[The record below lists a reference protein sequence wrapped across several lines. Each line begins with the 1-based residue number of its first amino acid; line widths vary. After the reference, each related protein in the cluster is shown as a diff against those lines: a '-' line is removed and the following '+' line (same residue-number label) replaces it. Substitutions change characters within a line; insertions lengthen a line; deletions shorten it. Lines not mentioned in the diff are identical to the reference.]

1 MVKFGKEYRKFQIKQ
16 WKAYYI
22 DYKSLKQEIRSIIIN
37 IERQKDNARGTD
49 ASEINLGHPSLKPM
63 ELDPDK
69 SIIIQE
75 GQDLQSLY
83 NLKYGQ
89 ELKNF
94 IDLLEKEFRKSYIHF
109 VNQEKELYKKVNGH
123 CYSNDIYNEL
133 NLLNVLREIKEILL
147 TLKLTNNLNVFIN
160 DNVTAMKKILKKF
173 DKKFHEYFGVIGP
186 KFILSHLTSKNSDL
200 EYFLQFKLIDEST
213 TICENNFNI
222 LYKRAKNLLKNPQNN
237 IQLNEDNINIYELEN
252 HLKNYTKKI
261 YEYLNNIDEITY
273 FKIQYREWFYY
284 AKHNNRIVKNNPLI
298 YEYDIYN
305 PVLSSTFY
313 KDSILEKCISNPN
326 AVKEIKKS
334 QSPLSFSNLFNLY
347 LLYIH
352 SCFYGS
358 MLTNIFP
365 LIPNYFDT
373 YIVKKENNKALFLL
387 PLITT
392 YFGYLIPYS
401 IFMGVNY
408 RDKKNTFMTFSYI
421 LSYLLIFISG
431 IILIFVDNSTENKY
445 LKVILITISRFLLG
459 FADNKMMSKKYIT
472 LHIPKFYLSNISK
485 KFIISEL
492 IGEIV
497 GPLISLLL
505 ILIPEFKWWEISYTK
520 FNCIGWYSMLISL
533 IMGIIHLI
541 CFTNPSKN
549 EFMMVID
556 EENITGSKYYQKSE
570 KELQRKQYQ
579 KEQDLIYKKQY
590 NSMKNKINKNE
601 EKDNLIIRTSK
612 NKEDKEDKDE
622 PIKIDEYNDKG
633 LEEKLIN
640 TSSNSNQKLSESE
653 NNSLEASLG
662 DNPALTEKQK
672 NMINIIDKELE
683 KRNEMSNFDDM
694 DQIQK
699 KIKSLINKE
708 KKEFGYINQNILLI
722 LIIYLFSSLCQIHL
736 IFNYIYYIKENIYSE
751 ESDLYMFCVLIF
763 ILFLPQILK
772 IIFIFPFYQVNYR
785 FKIFI
790 IIFVA
795 NLLIVNIPLM
805 FEEVYNSDYAFIILN
820 ILLVF
825 GCNVINLSCSC
836 YLSFI
841 MLPDWEFLCLGVGHW
856 INYTIIIG
864 QILGGIISFIFCVDN
879 HINHWI
885 WMGITFA
892 FFIYIIVLIYF
903 TRIIRIKGIVRI
915 IRKNAIEAN
924 E

>member
-22 DYKSLKQEIRSIIIN
+22 DYKSLKQGIRSIIIN
-37 IERQKDNARGTD
+37 IERQKENARGTD
-49 ASEINLGHPSLKPM
+49 ASGINLGHPSLKPM

-75 GQDLQSLY
+75 RQDLQSLY

-222 LYKRAKNLLKNPQNN
+222 LYKRAKNLLKNPENN
-237 IQLNEDNINIYELEN
+237 IQLNEENLNIYELEN
-252 HLKNYTKKI
+252 HLKNYSKKI
-261 YEYLNNIDEITY
+261 YEYLNNIEEITY

-334 QSPLSFSNLFNLY
+334 QSPLSFSNSFNLY

-358 MLTNIFP
+358 LLTNIFP

-505 ILIPEFKWWEISYTK
+505 ILIPEFNWWEISYTK

-601 EKDNLIIRTSK
+601 EKDNLIIRNSK

-622 PIKIDEYNDKG
+622 PIKINEYNDKG

-708 KKEFGYINQNILLI
+708 KK
-722 LIIYLFSSLCQIHL
+722 
-736 IFNYIYYIKENIYSE
+736 
-751 ESDLYMFCVLIF
+751 
-763 ILFLPQILK
+763 
-772 IIFIFPFYQVNYR
+772 
-785 FKIFI
+785 
-790 IIFVA
+790 
-795 NLLIVNIPLM
+795 
-805 FEEVYNSDYAFIILN
+805 
-820 ILLVF
+820 
-825 GCNVINLSCSC
+825 
-836 YLSFI
+836 
-841 MLPDWEFLCLGVGHW
+841 
-856 INYTIIIG
+856 
-864 QILGGIISFIFCVDN
+864 
-879 HINHWI
+879 
-885 WMGITFA
+885 
-892 FFIYIIVLIYF
+892 
-903 TRIIRIKGIVRI
+903 
-915 IRKNAIEAN
+915 
-924 E
+924 

>member
-22 DYKSLKQEIRSIIIN
+22 DYKSLKQGIRSIIIN

-222 LYKRAKNLLKNPQNN
+222 LYKRAKNLLKNPENN
-237 IQLNEDNINIYELEN
+237 IQLNEENLNIYELEN

-334 QSPLSFSNLFNLY
+334 QSPLSFSNSFNLY

-497 GPLISLLL
+497 GP
-505 ILIPEFKWWEISYTK
+505 
-520 FNCIGWYSMLISL
+520 N
-533 IMGIIHLI
+533 
-541 CFTNPSKN
+541 
-549 EFMMVID
+549 
-556 EENITGSKYYQKSE
+556 
-570 KELQRKQYQ
+570 
-579 KEQDLIYKKQY
+579 
-590 NSMKNKINKNE
+590 
-601 EKDNLIIRTSK
+601 
-612 NKEDKEDKDE
+612 
-622 PIKIDEYNDKG
+622 
-633 LEEKLIN
+633 
-640 TSSNSNQKLSESE
+640 
-653 NNSLEASLG
+653 
-662 DNPALTEKQK
+662 
-672 NMINIIDKELE
+672 
-683 KRNEMSNFDDM
+683 
-694 DQIQK
+694 
-699 KIKSLINKE
+699 
-708 KKEFGYINQNILLI
+708 
-722 LIIYLFSSLCQIHL
+722 
-736 IFNYIYYIKENIYSE
+736 
-751 ESDLYMFCVLIF
+751 
-763 ILFLPQILK
+763 
-772 IIFIFPFYQVNYR
+772 
-785 FKIFI
+785 
-790 IIFVA
+790 
-795 NLLIVNIPLM
+795 
-805 FEEVYNSDYAFIILN
+805 
-820 ILLVF
+820 
-825 GCNVINLSCSC
+825 
-836 YLSFI
+836 
-841 MLPDWEFLCLGVGHW
+841 
-856 INYTIIIG
+856 
-864 QILGGIISFIFCVDN
+864 
-879 HINHWI
+879 
-885 WMGITFA
+885 
-892 FFIYIIVLIYF
+892 
-903 TRIIRIKGIVRI
+903 
-915 IRKNAIEAN
+915 
-924 E
+924 